1 MCKTFFVTAILAVS
15 LVGFAIADD
24 QADAKAILD
33 AGIKAQGGEALL
45 SKFTAVHS
53 KTKGNWHDGDKKIP
67 VSYESFY
74 DGSDKCRLL
83 SFDEDNK
90 LTSIEVAD
98 GKEAWKK
105 DGDQETE
112 TLSGEKLESLREN
125 NYVNWVT
132 MLFPLGAKEFHLS
145 VLDETDV
152 GGRKAVGILVKHE
165 QHDPVRLYFDKET
178 HLFVKLQRKYKNL
191 DDGKVYD
198 VECIVSDYRSVQDT
212 KQPFKMEVLWDKET
226 VFDVVMTE
234 IKLSEKPLDEK
245 LFSKP

>member
-15 LVGFAIADD
+15 LVGVAIADE

-33 AGIKAQGGEALL
+33 QGIKAQGGEALL

-53 KTKGNWHDGDKKIP
+53 KTKGNWHDGDKKIL
-67 VSYESFY
+67 VSYESFF
-74 DGSDKCRLL
+74 DGSDKCRIL

-90 LTSIEVAD
+90 LTSIKVVN
-98 GKEAWKK
+98 GKEGWEK

-112 TLSGEKLESLREN
+112 TLSGEKLDSLREN
-125 NYVNWVT
+125 QYVNWVT

-145 VLDETDV
+145 ILDEIEV

-165 QHDPVRLYFDKET
+165 KHDPVRLYFDKEN
-178 HLFVKLQRKYKNL
+178 HLFVKYQHKYKDV

-198 VECIVSDYRSVQDT
+198 EECIVSDYRDVQDT
-212 KQPFKMEVLWDKET
+212 KQPFKIEVLWDKEM
-226 VFDVVMTE
+226 VFDVVVTE
-234 IKLSEKPLDEK
+234 FKLSEKPLDDK
-245 LFSKP
+245 LFVKP

>member
-1 MCKTFFVTAILAVS
+1 MCRTLIGTAAFALS
-15 LVGFAIADD
+15 LVGLAHAND
-24 QADAKAILD
+24 QADAKVILD
-33 AGIKAQGGEALL
+33 AAIKAHGGEAVL

-53 KTKGNWHDGDKKIP
+53 KTKGSWHDGDKKTP

-74 DGSDKCRLL
+74 DGSDKSRLL

-90 LTSIEVAD
+90 LTSIEAIN
-98 GKEAWKK
+98 GKNGWEK

-145 VLDETDV
+145 ILDEIEV

-165 QHDPVRLYFDKET
+165 KHDPVRLYFDKET
-178 HLFVKLQRKYKNL
+178 HLFVKLQRKYKNV

-198 VECIVSDYRSVQDT
+198 EECIVSDYRSVQDT
-212 KQPFKMEVLWDKET
+212 KQPFKIEVLWDKET
-226 VFDVVMTE
+226 IFDVVMTE
-234 IKLSEKPLDEK
+234 FKLYDRPLDEK
-245 LFSKP
+245 LFMKP